1 MNMKLISME
10 LTDFK
15 GCRNAKYAFAANT
28 TIVGENGSG
37 KTTIAD
43 AFYWVFFDKNYALN
57 SNPNI
62 RPNDGRECTPKV
74 QLELEVDGKTISVAK
89 MQKEKVSKPDANGIV
104 KRTLTNS
111 YEINA
116 VPKTERDFK
125 EHLSELNVD
134 FDKFLQLSHPDLFI
148 AGMNEKKTR
157 EQIRNTLFEM
167 AGSMPDL
174 KIAQMTEGVSDV
186 AKLLEQYSR
195 EEIEAM
201 QNATLRK
208 IRENYGKDGEI
219 LRAKIEGLESA
230 KVDVDVAEMEIG
242 KRGVKELIEAN
253 KEKQAS
259 IDKQLK
265 EYQELSDGVL
275 ELKFQISDF
284 QRNANSEHLKKIKEL
299 QKQIDDKT
307 MELVSLNNS
316 DDRNNREIAACVEEI
331 EKIIKKR
338 NVLAELWKG
347 VNAEKFD
354 ESTTVCPTCNRELPE
369 EEIRKLMTEFESR
382 KAERIKKVEA
392 DGNKEKKNLEELKSK
407 KEKLELHKDDNEVLK
422 HAIEKEINRLDEE
435 LKSMPVQVDI
445 SQDEN
450 YKNLIEQIREK
461 EKAMDDFA
469 DVKNIRQQLVT
480 EYEELQEQ
488 LTQYEREIAISDN
501 NERIDDQII
510 DLRKMQAE
518 YEQSKANCEKILEQ
532 LKLLSK
538 KKNELLTIQIN
549 NQFDIVEWQ
558 LFDYQKN
565 GEYKEICVPKVD
577 GKRFGESTN
586 KGREILAKLDIVK
599 GLQRFYSQHYPVF
612 LDNAESL
619 SANTNDR
626 IKMNCQMISM
636 NVAEQTLSIL
646 FGRE

>member
-15 GCRNAKYAFAANT
+15 GCRSAKYVFAANT
-28 TIVGENGSG
+28 AIVGENGSG

-43 AFYWVFFDKNYALN
+43 AFYWLFFDKNYALN

-125 EHLSELNVD
+125 EYLSELNVD

-219 LRAKIEGLESA
+219 LRAKIEGLEAA
-230 KVDVDVAEMEIG
+230 KVEVDVAEMEIG

-265 EYQELSDGVL
+265 EYQELSDGAL
-275 ELKFQISDF
+275 ELKFQLSDF
-284 QRNANSEHLKKIKEL
+284 QRKANSEHLKKIKEL

-316 DDRNNREIAACVEEI
+316 DDRNKREIEACEEEI
-331 EKIIKKR
+331 EKSIKKR
-338 NVLAELWKG
+338 SVLAELWKG

-369 EEIRKLMTEFESR
+369 EEIKKLMTEFESR

-461 EKAMDDFA
+461 EKAMDTFA

-501 NERIDDQII
+501 NTRIDDQII
-510 DLRKMQAE
+510 DLRKMQTE
-518 YEQSKANCEKILEQ
+518 YEQSKADCEKILEQ

-538 KKNELLTIQIN
+538 KKNELLTVQIN

-619 SANTNDR
+619 SANTNER

-636 NVAEQTLSIL
+636 NVAEQALSIL
-646 FGRE
+646 REI

>member
-15 GCRNAKYAFAANT
+15 GCRSAKYVFAANT

-43 AFYWVFFDKNYALN
+43 AFYWLFFDKNYALN

-331 EKIIKKR
+331 EKSIKKR

-407 KEKLELHKDDNEVLK
+407 KEKLELHKADNEVLK

-450 YKNLIEQIREK
+450 YMNLIEQIREK
-461 EKAMDDFA
+461 EKAMDAFA

>member
-15 GCRNAKYAFAANT
+15 GCRSAKYAFAANT

-125 EHLSELNVD
+125 EYLSELNVD

-219 LRAKIEGLESA
+219 LRAKIEGLEVA
-230 KVDVDVAEMEIG
+230 KVEVDVAEMEIG

-265 EYQELSDGVL
+265 EYQELSDGAL
-275 ELKFQISDF
+275 ELKFQLSDF

-316 DDRNNREIAACVEEI
+316 DDRNKREIEACAEEI
-331 EKIIKKR
+331 EKSIKKR
-338 NVLAELWKG
+338 SVLAELWKG

-369 EEIRKLMTEFESR
+369 EEIKKLMTEFESR

-461 EKAMDDFA
+461 EKAMDAFA

-501 NERIDDQII
+501 NTRIDDRII
-510 DLRKMQAE
+510 DLRKMQTE
-518 YEQSKANCEKILEQ
+518 YEQSKADCEKILEQ

-538 KKNELLTIQIN
+538 KKNELLTVQIN
-549 NQFDIVEWQ
+549 NQFDLVEWQ

-619 SANTNDR
+619 SANSNDR